1 MELLLIM
8 NLSISRISWRKPAVY
23 SSFATENPLLRLCI
37 WICRL
42 RGNLILISNLIL
54 IVYTVDSSLT
64 VLAHRNELLIRIPVV
79 TTILSAHQL
88 SHLIKLIEHV
98 FIRWQNIIVSYVLV
112 TLFLIITSLVAS
124 WNTLLIQDLLE
135 FLVYFILPFI
145 PIHE

>member
-1 MELLLIM
+1 M
-8 NLSISRISWRKPAVY
+8 
-23 SSFATENPLLRLCI
+23 
-37 WICRL
+37 
-42 RGNLILISNLIL
+42 ISNLIL

-64 VLAHRNELLIRIPVV
+64 VLAHRNELLIWIPVV

-124 WNTLLIQDLLE
+124 
-135 FLVYFILPFI
+135 
-145 PIHE
+145 